1 MQAWS
6 VHKVSDISGDER
18 LLIERWLGRSL
29 AGDETISVMTYRPHD
44 APAAAEREVLRRD
57 IVAQARE
64 IGSRVERVTD
74 EDVDTLVGQA
84 IADLRGRRG

>member
-1 MQAWS
+1 
-6 VHKVSDISGDER
+6 VSDISGDER

-29 AGDETISVMTYRPHD
+29 AGDD